1 MRDTSEPATSL
12 RRTNGARR
20 SVGARLAA
28 SILPCLRTSLI
39 SGSGLLIVVLG
50 VPALIVAGLVFVLRS
65 VDPPGSTL
73 IWNQQLAGTAID
85 RRWVPLSA
93 ISPNLVRAVIASE
106 DNQFCFH
113 SGVDLKEL
121 EAVMEQAETT
131 GEEVS
136 RGGSTI
142 TMQVAKNLFLWNSRS
157 YVRKAIEIPI
167 AYGID
172 AMWPKARVMEV
183 YLNIAEW
190 GPGIFGA
197 EAAAQRYFRKSARN
211 LTEREAALLAVA
223 LPNPGVRVPS
233 QPSQRMLRVASV
245 VERRARLVGNRAAC
259 ALR

>member
-1 MRDTSEPATSL
+1 MRDTSEPATNPRISD
-12 RRTNGARR
+12 GASP

-39 SGSGLLIVVLG
+39 SGSGVLIVVLG
-50 VPALIVAGLVFVLRS
+50 LPALIVACLLLVLRN

-73 IWNQQLAGTAID
+73 IWSQQFAGNTVD
-85 RRWVPLSA
+85 QRWVPLSA

-106 DNQFCFH
+106 DNQFCRH
-113 SGVDLKEL
+113 YGVDLKEL
-121 EAVMEQAETT
+121 EAVIEQAETA
-131 GEEVS
+131 GDEAG

-157 YVRKAIEIPI
+157 YLRKAIEIPI
-167 AYGID
+167 AIGID

-197 EAAAQRYFRKSARN
+197 EAASQRYFRKSARS

-223 LPNPGVRVPS
+223 LPNPFLRVPN
-233 QPSQRMLRVASV
+233 QPSQRVLRVASV
-245 VERRARLVGNRAAC
+245 VERRARLVGNRAVC
-259 ALR
+259 VLR

>member
-1 MRDTSEPATSL
+1 MRSDPATSP
-12 RRTNGARR
+12 RRTTGTRR
-20 SVGARLAA
+20 SVGARLVA
-28 SILPCLRTSLI
+28 SIRPCLRTSFV
-39 SGSGLLIVVLG
+39 SGTGVLIVVFG
-50 VPALIVAGLVFVLRS
+50 VPALIVAALLFILRS

-73 IWNQQLAGTAID
+73 IWSQQIAGAEID
-85 RRWVPLSA
+85 RRWMPLSS

-106 DNQFCFH
+106 DNRFCFH
-113 SGVDLKEL
+113 NGVDLKEL
-121 EAVMEQAETT
+121 EAVIEQAETA
-131 GEEVS
+131 GEDAS

-172 AMWPKARVMEV
+172 AIWPKARVMEV

-223 LPNPGVRVPS
+223 LPNPSLRVPN
-233 QPSQRMLRVASV
+233 QPSQRMLRLASV

>member
-1 MRDTSEPATSL
+1 MRDTSEPATSHRL
-12 RRTNGARR
+12 TNGARR

-73 IWNQQLAGTAID
+73 IWNQQIAGTAID

-121 EAVMEQAETT
+121 EAVMGQAETT

-197 EAAAQRYFRKSARN
+197 EAAAQRYFRKSART

>member
-1 MRDTSEPATSL
+1 MRDTSEPATSP
-12 RRTNGARR
+12 RTLNGTHRTVR
-20 SVGARLAA
+20 ARLAA
-28 SILPCLRTSLI
+28 SILPCLRTSLV
-39 SGSGLLIVVLG
+39 SGSGVLLVLLAI
-50 VPALIVAGLVFVLRS
+50 PTLILAGLLLVFRS

-73 IWNQQLAGTAID
+73 IWSQHLAGTTID
-85 RRWVPLSA
+85 QRWAPLSA
-93 ISPNLVRAVIASE
+93 ISPHLVRAVIASE
-106 DNQFCFH
+106 DNQFCRH
-113 SGVDLKEL
+113 HGVDLKEL
-121 EAVMEQAETT
+121 EAVIEQAETAGDDT
-131 GEEVS
+131 G

-167 AYGID
+167 ALG
-172 AMWPKARVMEV
+172 MEVVWPKARIIEV

-223 LPNPGVRVPS
+223 LPNPYLRMPN
-233 QPSQRMLRVASV
+233 QPSQRLQRVASV

-259 ALR
+259 AVR